1 MENDAENIIETFCFI
16 IFNYPLSIFNFD
28 PFPLFSN
35 HMSQLTDDE
44 VRHIAKLARL
54 NVSDAEVKKF
64 GKELSSI
71 LEYIDRLQEVDTE
84 NVDPLKSITGISN
97 VEREDEVRTDGPD
110 PDALLECSPLP
121 IVDHQIQTP
130 SAHG

>member
-1 MENDAENIIETFCFI
+1 MTN
-16 IFNYPLSIFNFD
+16 LSSD
-28 PFPLFSN
+28 
-35 HMSQLTDDE
+35 Q

-71 LEYIDRLQEVDTE
+71 LDYIDRLQEVDTK
-84 NVDPLKSITGISN
+84 NVEPLKSITGISN
-97 VEREDEVRTDGPD
+97 AEREDEVRTDGPD
-110 PDALLECSPLP
+110 PNALLNCSPLP
-121 IVDHQIQTP
+121 IVEHQIQTP